1 MIIIQYQKIISIA
14 ELNSIMVVQGVVY
27 GGD

>member
-1 MIIIQYQKIISIA
+1 MIIVRYQKIISIA
-14 ELNSIMVVQGVVY
+14 ELNFTMVSQGVVY